1 MDIRMT
7 PSDLTYKILQS
18 DIIKSYVSGDFDNSL
33 NQLDM
38 SLGIFSRLYN
48 EENFQDVKT
57 FVAEKVKLFTAVQ
70 EMVDQQLF
78 KELYG
83 D

>member
-1 MDIRMT
+1 MAIN
-7 PSDLTYKILQS
+7 LTYKMLQN
-18 DIIKSYVSGDFDNSL
+18 DIIKSYVSGDFDNLL

>member
-1 MDIRMT
+1 M
-7 PSDLTYKILQS
+7 LQN

>member
-1 MDIRMT
+1 MAIN
-7 PSDLTYKILQS
+7 LTYKMLQN

-38 SLGIFSRLYN
+38 SLGIFFRLYN

>member
-1 MDIRMT
+1 MAIN
-7 PSDLTYKILQS
+7 LTYKMLQN
-18 DIIKSYVSGDFDNSL
+18 DIIKSYVLGDFDNSL